1 VVNLHFDNGAV
12 GKEMKQNIQQVVNVN
27 IGEKQK
33 GDAES

>member
-1 VVNLHFDNGAV
+1 LITALL